1 MLPLP
6 VSAGE
11 AVIVPYMD
19 KKVMNLFKE
28 EELKR
33 NAKTKKIVLLPSKS
47 ARMVESWVVQILI

>member
-1 MLPLP
+1 M
-6 VSAGE
+6 SAGE
-11 AVIVPYMD
+11 AVIIPYMD